1 MNDDSLYHYKTTG
14 LNDFM
19 GNIKSAKTVHKEKIL
34 SEYAMRNIAK
44 VEIYL
49 NFEKKMDVAR
59 RRREWLTYLKESS
72 CRAAN
77 IKHMQTASDIKQKR
91 WLDDVNRDH
100 ESYILRKSNEE
111 HVILRKAYS
120 GVLKQVNSWRMEQQR
135 EAQNRSKSVKSMN
148 ELQVQ
153 SLIHQFEDRLKLM
166 SELDATE
173 SRDEKIDLIKLRET
187 IIQVT
192 SANYTN
198 LIERHRNT
206 VQQHREKEMLKRR
219 ELQKQLL
226 SSISAGGWKEL
237 LRNYLPQ

>member
-1 MNDDSLYHYKTTG
+1 
-14 LNDFM
+14 M
-19 GNIKSAKTVHKEKIL
+19 GNIKSAVKKVQKENIL
-34 SEYAMRNIAK
+34 SEDTMRNIAK

-59 RRREWLTYLKESS
+59 RRREWLTFLKESS

-77 IKHMQTASDIKQKR
+77 MKHMQTASGIKQKR

-100 ESYILRKSNEE
+100 NSYILRKSNEE
-111 HVILRKAYS
+111 HVILRKAYT

-135 EAQNRSKSVKSMN
+135 EAQNRSKSMKEMSEM
-148 ELQVQ
+148 QVQ
-153 SLIHQFEDRLKLM
+153 SLMHQFEDRLGLL
-166 SELDATE
+166 SELDAAE

-187 IIQVT
+187 IIQGT
-192 SANYTN
+192 SAKYTN
-198 LIERHRNT
+198 LIEIHRNKI
-206 VQQHREKEMLKRR
+206 QQHREREMLKRR

-226 SSISAGGWKEL
+226 SSISSGGWKEL

>member
-1 MNDDSLYHYKTTG
+1 
-14 LNDFM
+14 M
-19 GNIKSAKTVHKEKIL
+19 GNFKSAKKVQKENVL
-34 SEYAMRNIAK
+34 SEDTMRNIAK

-49 NFEKKMDVAR
+49 NFEKRMDVAR

-77 IKHMQTASDIKQKR
+77 MKHMQTASDIKQKR

-100 ESYILRKSNEE
+100 NSYILRKSNEE

-120 GVLKQVNSWRMEQQR
+120 GVLKQVNSWRMEEKR
-135 EAQNRSKSVKSMN
+135 EAQNRSKSMKEMN

-153 SLIHQFEDRLKLM
+153 SLMHQFEDRLKLL
-166 SELDATE
+166 SELDAAE
-173 SRDEKIDLIKLRET
+173 SRDEKIDLIKLRES

-192 SANYTN
+192 NAKYSN
-198 LIERHRNT
+198 LIERHRHT
-206 VQQHREKEMLKRR
+206 IQQHREREMLKRR

>member
-1 MNDDSLYHYKTTG
+1 
-14 LNDFM
+14 M
-19 GNIKSAKTVHKEKIL
+19 GNFKSAKKVQKENVL
-34 SEYAMRNIAK
+34 SEDTMRNIAK

-49 NFEKKMDVAR
+49 NFEKRMDVAR
-59 RRREWLTYLKESS
+59 RRREWLTYLKESG

-77 IKHMQTASDIKQKR
+77 MKHMQTASDIKQKR

-100 ESYILRKSNEE
+100 NSYILRKSNEE

-120 GVLKQVNSWRMEQQR
+120 GVLKQVNSWRMEEKR
-135 EAQNRSKSVKSMN
+135 EAQNRSKSMKEMN

-153 SLIHQFEDRLKLM
+153 SLMHQFEDRLKLL
-166 SELDATE
+166 SELDAAE
-173 SRDEKIDLIKLRET
+173 SRDEKIDLIKLRES

-192 SANYTN
+192 NAKYSN

-206 VQQHREKEMLKRR
+206 IQQHREREMLKRR